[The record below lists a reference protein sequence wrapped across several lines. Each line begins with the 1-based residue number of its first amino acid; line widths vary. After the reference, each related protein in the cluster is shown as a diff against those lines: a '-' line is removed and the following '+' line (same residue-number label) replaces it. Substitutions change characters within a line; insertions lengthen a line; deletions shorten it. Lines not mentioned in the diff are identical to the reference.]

1 MKVGDSRF
9 GTLLR
14 VKSIQERKTQQELV
28 EIQNQKDEERQ
39 TLSQLQERREGEIAE
54 AVRKSRMR
62 ATDLQSSR
70 AFLTRLSKEIGE
82 QENKI
87 EEIQVKEDEKRE
99 ELVERSRSK
108 HMVEDLEE
116 KYQTQVLREAE
127 RKEQRLIDVLAQRVK
142 LEV

>member
-28 EIQNQKDEERQ
+28 EIQNKKDEERQ

>member
-14 VKSIQERKTQQELV
+14 VKSIQERMTQQELV
-28 EIQNQKDEERQ
+28 EIRNMKDEERQ

-70 AFLTRLSKEIGE
+70 AFLTRLAKEIDE
-82 QENKI
+82 QQNKI
-87 EEIQVKEDEKRE
+87 EEIQAKEDEKRE

-116 KYQTQVLREAE
+116 KYQTQVQREAD
-127 RKEQRLIDVLAQRVK
+127 RKEQRMIDVLAQRVK

>member
-14 VKSIQERKTQQELV
+14 VKSIQERKSQQELV
-28 EIQNQKDEERQ
+28 EIQNRKDEERQ

>member
-14 VKSIQERKTQQELV
+14 VKSIQERKSQQELV
-28 EIQNQKDEERQ
+28 EIQNKKDEERQ